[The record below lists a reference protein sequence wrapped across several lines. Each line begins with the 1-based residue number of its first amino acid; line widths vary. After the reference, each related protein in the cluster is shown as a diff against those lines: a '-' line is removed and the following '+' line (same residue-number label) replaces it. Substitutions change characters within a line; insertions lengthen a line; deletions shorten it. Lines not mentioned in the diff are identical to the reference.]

1 MMKMENFKLEEFKCP
16 CCGKVEMQDSFLKLI
31 DIARTTAG
39 VPFVITSGY
48 RCSKHNAEV
57 GGKPN
62 SAHLAGKAVDIKCSN
77 SSDRFEMIKALTFV
91 GFNRI
96 GIGKNFIHVDS
107 DETKPQKVIWTYY

>member
-1 MMKMENFKLEEFKCP
+1 MFLKYFDLKEFECP
-16 CCGKVEMQDSFLKLI
+16 CCKEVHMDEAFLKDL
-31 DIARTTAG
+31 DTARGFTDTK
-39 VPFVITSGY
+39 FIITSGY

-77 SSDRFEMIKALTFV
+77 SSDRFEMIKVLTFV
-91 GFNRI
+91 CFNRI
-96 GIGKNFIHVDS
+96 GIGENFIHVDS